1 MFDNLGQWIG
11 YVMETFGSVGLAV
24 LLLAEN
30 LFPPIPS
37 ELVLP
42 LAGFFVERGEL
53 SFVGALVGSTTGSI
67 AGALILYAL
76 GLHGG
81 RPLILRY
88 GRVLRVKEK
97 DLDRAEGWFERYGDS
112 VVLFARVV
120 PLARS
125 VVSIPAGTLKMPL
138 GRFTLLTALGSAA
151 WNTLLI
157 GAGWALGS
165 NWTRVSD
172 LVSQYSNVVLVLTL
186 VAVVPLGWW
195 ALIRRRHSPER

>member
-30 LFPPIPS
+30 LLPPIPS

-42 LAGFFVERGEL
+42 LAGFFVGRSEL
-53 SFVGALVGSTTGSI
+53 SFVGALVASTSGSVV
-67 AGALILYAL
+67 GALILYAL
-76 GLHGG
+76 GHHGG

-97 DLDRAEGWFERYGDS
+97 DLDRAEGWFESYGDS
-112 VVLFARVV
+112 IVLFARVV

-125 VVSIPAGTLKMPL
+125 VVSIPAGFLGMPL
-138 GRFTLLTALGSAA
+138 ARFTLLTALGSAA
-151 WNTLLI
+151 WNALLI
-157 GAGWALGS
+157 GAGWALGN

-172 LVSQYSNVVLVLTL
+172 VVGQYSNAVLVLTL
-186 VAVVPLGWW
+186 VAVAILLGRWTYV
-195 ALIRRRHSPER
+195 RRRPPKR

>member
-1 MFDNLGQWIG
+1 MFDNLGEWIG
-11 YVMETFGSVGLAV
+11 YVMETFGAVGLAV

-42 LAGFFVERGEL
+42 LAGFFVGRGEL
-53 SFVGALVGSTTGSI
+53 SFVGALAASTSGSV

-76 GLHGG
+76 GHHGG

-88 GRVLRVKEK
+88 GRVLRVNEK

-112 VVLFARVV
+112 IVLFARVV

-125 VVSIPAGTLKMPL
+125 VVSVPAGILEMPL
-138 GRFTLLTALGSAA
+138 GRFVLLTALGSAA
-151 WNTLLI
+151 WNSLLI
-157 GAGWALGS
+157 GAGWTLGS

-172 LVSQYSNVVLVLTL
+172 VVGQYSNAVLVLTL
-186 VAVVPLGWW
+186 VAIVLLGWW
-195 ALIRRRHSPER
+195 AFIRRRHSPER